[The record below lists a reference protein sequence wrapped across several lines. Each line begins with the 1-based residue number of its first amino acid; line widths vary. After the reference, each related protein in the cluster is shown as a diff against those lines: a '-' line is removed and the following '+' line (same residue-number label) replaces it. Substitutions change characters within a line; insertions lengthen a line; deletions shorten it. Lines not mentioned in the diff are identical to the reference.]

1 MIGEPAVFDSAPAY
15 SLHSDSLQRLAGVE
29 MVTTRSR
36 LAHAWAYQNFRL
48 LFGDLPLDRPMIL
61 EHRDVR
67 DRVRLIAPY
76 FVQGT
81 EVLPVVADDSLYW
94 ALELYAAS
102 DEYPRAQRFYFLGA
116 QRGYFQHAA
125 TALLHAAS
133 GRVRLVLAATPDPVG
148 ASWAAAFPNLF
159 VRASALSPALQAAL
173 PPILDGAQAQAL
185 AFAEAGF
192 RGDSLEVRHLAS
204 LDAADSVIA
213 REPLRAVIPD
223 VGLVALW
230 TLLDPQDR
238 VRGMVAAVGGVMRET
253 IWIPVAP
260 DRQPWSAT
268 VQRLRAA
275 DTTVADASLVHAPA
289 RALPLAGKP
298 AYLQAAFHW
307 RAGASPSLAR
317 VAAVVDDTARTG
329 PTLAAALGL
338 ATAAP
343 GASAA
348 APGDLHAR
356 AAALYAEM
364 REAMRRGDWTAFGRA
379 LDALGAVLRAP
390 SP

>member
-1 MIGEPAVFDSAPAY
+1 
-15 SLHSDSLQRLAGVE
+15 
-29 MVTTRSR
+29 
-36 LAHAWAYQNFRL
+36 
-48 LFGDLPLDRPMIL
+48 MIL

-67 DRVRLIAPY
+67 DRVRLLAPY

-102 DEYPRAQRFYFLGA
+102 DVYPRSQRFYFLGA

-133 GRVRLVLAATPDPVG
+133 GRVRLVLAATPDPVA
-148 ASWAAAFPNLF
+148 ASWAATFPNLF

-173 PPILDGAQAQAL
+173 PPILDGATAQAL

-223 VGLVALW
+223 VGLVVLW

-253 IWIPVAP
+253 VWIPVAP
-260 DRQPWSAT
+260 DRQPWSAM

-275 DTTVADASLVHAPA
+275 DTTVADASLIHAAA

-307 RAGASPSLAR
+307 RAGASPALAR
-317 VAAVVDDTARTG
+317 VAVFAGDSARTG

-338 ATAAP
+338 ATPAP
-343 GASAA
+343 GASAT
-348 APGDLHAR
+348 APADVHAR
-356 AAALYAEM
+356 AAALYTEM
-364 REAMRRGDWTAFGRA
+364 REAMRRGDWSAFGRA
-379 LDALGAVLRAP
+379 LDALGTVLGAP